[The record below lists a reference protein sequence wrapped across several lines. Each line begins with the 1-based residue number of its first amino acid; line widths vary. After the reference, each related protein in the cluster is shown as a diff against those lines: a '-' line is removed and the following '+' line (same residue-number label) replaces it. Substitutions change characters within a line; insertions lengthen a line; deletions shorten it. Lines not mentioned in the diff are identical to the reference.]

1 MAASVQVRSSKE
13 LSRRQGIY
21 IGFIGGRAFQ
31 ALLVFQAPGFDSLLL
46 RVGSGFQPLEQLVFC
61 GLNLID
67 GEPQGA
73 EGLATCAP
81 YSMAIVLHSLNTII
95 KIGA

>member
-31 ALLVFQAPGFDSLLL
+31 DGDFQGGD
-46 RVGSGFQPLEQLVFC
+46 
-61 GLNLID
+61 
-67 GEPQGA
+67 
-73 EGLATCAP
+73 
-81 YSMAIVLHSLNTII
+81 
-95 KIGA
+95 